1 MGAWRSVPVVRPA
14 ARPADLRANAS
25 AAMAA
30 VLFGASV
37 VAVRVAVRHVPP
49 ISLAVLRI
57 GQGGLLLAVLLLVV
71 APDQLRVRWQRLRL
85 FALLGLVL
93 FALFPLTFNFGLRY
107 TEASRGAV
115 MLATMPIWSA
125 LLGRIAGERLA
136 RRQVAGVALSVLGIA
151 LAFLEPGRA
160 LDADPMSL
168 VGDGLLLLTGLL
180 GALYGWIAKRVLA
193 VDSAATVTTY
203 AMLFGALALLP
214 AALVEGLVPAVGNLD
229 RQALGLVVFLG
240 VLGGSAAFLL
250 WTWALSRLTPTQVAV
265 YVNLNPIVAALL
277 AVLLLGERR
286 SGLFLV
292 GFAAVLTGVLVVNWP
307 ARRAEPT
314 ADGRAGP

>member
-1 MGAWRSVPVVRPA
+1 VGIWRSVPVVRPTA
-14 ARPADLRANAS
+14 ARPADLPANAS

-37 VAVRVAVRHVPP
+37 VAVRVAVRDVPP

-57 GQGGLLLAVLLLVV
+57 GQGGLLLAVLLLIV
-71 APDQLRVRWQRLRL
+71 APDRLLVRWERLRL

-93 FALFPLTFNFGLRY
+93 FVLFPLTFNIGLRY

-125 LLGRIAGERLA
+125 LLGRIAGER
-136 RRQVAGVALSVLGIA
+136 
-151 LAFLEPGRA
+151 P
-160 LDADPMSL
+160 
-168 VGDGLLLLTGLL
+168 GLL
-180 GALYGWIAKRVLA
+180 GALYGLIAKRVLA

-229 RQALGLVVFLG
+229 RQLLGLVVFLG
-240 VLGGSAAFLL
+240 VLGGSVAFLL
-250 WTWALSRLTPTQVAV
+250 WTWALSRLTPTQVCRLRQPEPDRGRPARDSPPGRTAQRPV
-265 YVNLNPIVAALL
+265 PGRVRCRRHRCAAGQL
-277 AVLLLGERR
+277 AGPQDVSGPRCRR
-286 SGLFLV
+286 TAAGRVTARRPLV
-292 GFAAVLTGVLVVNWP
+292 GN
-307 ARRAEPT
+307 R
-314 ADGRAGP
+314 

>member
-1 MGAWRSVPVVRPA
+1 MAARRSVPGARSA
-14 ARPADLRANAS
+14 GARPADLPANAS

-30 VLFGASV
+30 VLFGGSV
-37 VAVRVAVRHVPP
+37 VAVRVAVRDVPP

-57 GQGGLLLAVLLLVV
+57 GQGGLLLAVILLVA
-71 APDQLRVRWQRLRL
+71 APDRLRVRWRRLRR
-85 FALLGLVL
+85 FAVLGLVL
-93 FALFPLTFNFGLRY
+93 FALFPLTFNIGLRY

-125 LLGRIAGERLA
+125 LLGRIAGEHLA
-136 RRQVAGVALSVLGIA
+136 WRQVSGIGLSVVGIA
-151 LAFLEPGRA
+151 LAFVEPGRA
-160 LDADPMSL
+160 VDADARSL
-168 VGDGLLLLTGLL
+168 VGDGLLLTGLL
-180 GALYGWIAKRVLA
+180 GALYGLLAKRVLA
-193 VDSAATVTTY
+193 VDSPATVTTY

-214 AALVEGLVPAVGNLD
+214 AALVEGVVPALGNLD
-229 RQALGLVVFLG
+229 LRLLGLVVFLG

-277 AVLLLGERR
+277 AILLLDERR

-292 GFAAVLTGVLVVNWP
+292 GFAAVLTGVLLVNWP
-307 ARRAEPT
+307 AHRP
-314 ADGRAGP
+314 